1 MPMTKETRTLTD
13 ADISSRP
20 SLTRRTLLGSLGL
33 GVGAAAAAA
42 AIGRPAL
49 AQAPKR
55 RDPCRDRDHYPSDSD
70 GCAPPSPTS

>member
-1 MPMTKETRTLTD
+1 MKKTTLTLTD
-13 ADISSRP
+13 ADITSRP
-20 SLTRRTLLGSLGL
+20 NVTRRALLHTLGL
-33 GVGAAAAAA
+33 GAGAAAAAA

-55 RDPCRDRDHYPSDSD
+55 RDPCRDRDHAPSDND